1 MSAALTQMYADI
13 RRLYAEGNKGVPLY
27 ADDSCRGR
35 LPELPDRCELSA
47 CYPSQLLTYTTKGV
61 PFSCLYQLLLLVLVG
76 YLGPGLWRPV
86 NRIPF
91 RH

>member
-1 MSAALTQMYADI
+1 MSAALTQTYANI

-35 LPELPDRCELSA
+35 LPELPDRCA

-61 PFSCLYQLLLLVLVG
+61 LFSCSFLLLLLVLVG